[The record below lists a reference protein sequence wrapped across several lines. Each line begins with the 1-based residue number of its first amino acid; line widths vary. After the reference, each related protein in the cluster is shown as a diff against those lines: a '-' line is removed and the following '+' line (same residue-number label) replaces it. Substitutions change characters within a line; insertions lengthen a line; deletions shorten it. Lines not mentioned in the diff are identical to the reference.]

1 MIVCPHCRKHKIF
14 SSKVPK
20 DMIVVMPC
28 PACNEL
34 VVLFQN
40 RVLAV
45 SRKILEHGTFEERK
59 MHFAELIAQF
69 FEQGLSFEQM
79 AQEAAESA
87 AEESEM
93 PMENRMEFGELLRRA
108 FHRHGGPVRV
118 GPITQEELDQFVRVE
133 LRRMDDPDYF
143 RKNLN

>member
-1 MIVCPHCRKHKIF
+1 MVICPHCQKHKIF
-14 SSKVPK
+14 TSKVPK
-20 DMIVVMPC
+20 DMIVVLPC

-69 FEQGLSFEQM
+69 FEQGPSFEEM
-79 AQEAAESA
+79 AQEAAQEA
-87 AEESEM
+87 DEDAEA
-93 PMENRMEFGELLRRA
+93 PRADRMEFGELLRRA
-108 FHRHGGPVRV
+108 FHRHGGPVQV

-133 LRRMDDPDYF
+133 LRRIDDPDYF
-143 RKNLN
+143 KKNLN